1 MSGTPVPSSLA
12 SQDEWVIEPRGEG
25 ARAVA
30 RDVWRYRRL
39 LRFFAYRSFQKLYAR
54 TVLGWSWIFIR
65 PLFPLLVT
73 TLVFGKVLSVS
84 SGSNVPYFLFLV
96 VGTTPWEFFSSNVM
110 WGTRSLELNRGLLS
124 RIYLPRLIL
133 PIAMVAPSLLT
144 FVIHLGV
151 IAVAVV
157 YYRWT
162 MGVWYM
168 RPELLGWAVQ
178 ACVLAW
184 MLSLGIALWT
194 SVPALIARDVRF
206 TLNYV
211 LGFWVFLTPVMYS
224 LSTVPPEHRWAFA
237 LNPMTAVVETFKYG
251 VLGIAA
257 VDSQQVLT
265 AWGVALVTLISG
277 LIFFSRAERNA
288 ADKT

>member
-1 MSGTPVPSSLA
+1 MSGASVPPA
-12 SQDEWVIEPRGEG
+12 VATDEWVIEPRGEG

-39 LRFFAYRSFQKLYAR
+39 LRFFAFRSFQKLYAR
-54 TVLGWSWIFIR
+54 TILGWSWIFIR

-73 TLVFGKVLSVS
+73 AIVFGNVLSVS
-84 SGSNVPYFLFLV
+84 SGSHVPYFLFLV
-96 VGTTPWEFFSSNVM
+96 VGITPWEFFSSNVM

-133 PIAMVAPSLLT
+133 PIAMVAPALLT

-151 IAVAVV
+151 IAVTLV
-157 YYRWT
+157 YYRVT
-162 MGVWYM
+162 AGVWFFH
-168 RPELLGWAVQ
+168 PQLVGWSVQ

-184 MLSLGIALWT
+184 ILSLGISLWT
-194 SVPALIARDVRF
+194 SVPALVARDVRF

-224 LSTVPPEHRWAFA
+224 LATVRPEHRWAFA
-237 LNPMTAVVETFKYG
+237 LNPMTAVVESFKYG
-251 VLGIAA
+251 ILAIGVIDAQQLMTSWAIAL
-257 VDSQQVLT
+257 LT
-265 AWGVALVTLISG
+265 LFSG